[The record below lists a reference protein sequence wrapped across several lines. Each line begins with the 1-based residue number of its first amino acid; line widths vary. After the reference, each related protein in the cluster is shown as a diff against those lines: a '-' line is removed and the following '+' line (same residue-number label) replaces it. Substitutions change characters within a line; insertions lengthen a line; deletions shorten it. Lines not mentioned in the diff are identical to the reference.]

1 MIRQFWLVLLIF
13 IPIIPKVE
21 VLSLGGVSILLDD
34 FCLFAAALLGVVGLL
49 LKASISGS
57 LRVSYFQVTS
67 LLGLFVLYKT
77 VNFAVLS
84 LIYPWTD
91 LSGIGKG
98 VLFSEGIL
106 VLAKTGIF
114 FVVFYLFSSEIRS
127 IKAVETVLRLFMVSI
142 IAVVGVGLVQYIIL
156 EHPILTSTFRNIHA
170 LSQRTSVWGVEDPW
184 FDASATGHEQ
194 LGAFM
199 IIAISLLGGLLLTS
213 KTDDTRWKLVILL
226 GGCIFVLILAS
237 SRGAWIGAACS
248 LLVFIWLSVKRNNL
262 SGLLVLGGF
271 ICCGLYVLEFVFDV
285 SLIDYVYSRTRDL
298 IPIWSGEVKDN
309 SAVLR
314 LITFKIL
321 WGAFENSMLIGWGA
335 GGAGRIAEGQYI
347 RELVEGGL
355 IGITIWVYLI
365 AKSSQVAMATYRLS
379 ADPRI
384 KGVCIGFFCGLVG
397 LCGQALFTELLV
409 ITKVAVPFWILA
421 AIVHRYYS
429 LELQEK
435 RTQ

>member
-13 IPIIPKVE
+13 IPIIPKVK
-21 VLSLGGVSILLDD
+21 VLSLGGVPILLDD
-34 FCLFAAALLGVVGLL
+34 LSLFAAALLGLVGLL
-49 LKASISGS
+49 LNASITGS

-67 LLGLFVLYKT
+67 LLGLFFLYKT
-77 VNFAVLS
+77 VNFIVLS

-106 VLAKTGIF
+106 VLAKTAIF

-127 IKAVETVLRLFMVSI
+127 IKQVENVLRLFIVSI
-142 IAVVGVGLVQYIIL
+142 IAVVGVGLAQYIVL
-156 EHPILTSTFRNIHA
+156 DHPILTSTFRNIHA
-170 LSQRTSVWGVEDPW
+170 LSQRTTFWGVEDPW
-184 FDASATGHEQ
+184 FDSSATGHEH

-199 IIAISLLGGLLLTS
+199 ILSISLLGGLLLNREAG
-213 KTDDTRWKLVILL
+213 DTRWKLMLLL
-226 GGCIFVLILAS
+226 GCCIFVLISAS
-237 SRGAWIGAACS
+237 SRGAWIGAVCS
-248 LLVFIWLSVKRNNL
+248 LLVFIWLSIKKNNL

-271 ICCGLYVLEFVFDV
+271 ICCGLYVLELVFDL
-285 SLIDYVYSRTRDL
+285 SLIDYIDSRTRDL
-298 IPIWSGEVKDN
+298 ISIWSGDVKDN

-314 LITFKIL
+314 LITFKVL

-355 IGITIWVYLI
+355 IGISIWVYLI

-379 ADPRI
+379 ADPQI
-384 KGVCIGFFCGLVG
+384 KGVCFGFFCGLVG

-421 AIVHRYYS
+421 AIVHRYYNI
-429 LELQEK
+429 ELQEK